1 MLENSLSILHN
12 AKFTSLI
19 TFYPLLPLFLLSK
32 WLPLLPFFVSSYQRI
47 ENRKKHPY
55 LFLIL
60 CKRNNCIQLLLLSCI
75 SRVRLYATPE
85 TAAHQA
91 PPSLGFSRQEHHCII
106 NLSHH
111 GVIISPSP
119 FLLTLCRLAW
129 ICLFSMKEGSCPI
142 LHSLCWRNLPTG
154 AQVSRWHKQTQ
165 AVWRL
170 FQGEMRC
177 LEMLL

>member
-1 MLENSLSILHN
+1 MMQNDDHSKPRWHPSQLQNLCVCVRWELLRLASL
-12 AKFTSLI
+12 
-19 TFYPLLPLFLLSK
+19 LLLL
-32 WLPLLPFFVSSYQRI
+32 
-47 ENRKKHPY
+47 
-55 LFLIL
+55 
-60 CKRNNCIQLLLLSCI
+60 LLLLSRF
-75 SRVRLYATPE
+75 SRVRLCATPE

-91 PPSLGFSRQEHHCII
+91 PPSLGFSRQEHYCII

-129 ICLFSMKEGSCPI
+129 ICLFLMKEGSCPI

-165 AVWRL
+165 AVWPL